1 MILFFARGKKF
12 RYTFDKSAAMKGFDA
27 MPTIAVYADQ
37 KEDTWEAHLTH
48 QLKINEERTQAH
60 QTFHNEP
67 LTIDEYFF
75 TEDSAPFHT
84 NQAVKQQLASN
95 GRSCLPLVYVDDQ
108 LFCQGRLPTIREWEQ
123 LTKSGITVQFD
134 A

>member
-1 MILFFARGKKF
+1 LFHFFLILFFARGKKF

-37 KEDTWEAHLTH
+37 KEDTC
-48 QLKINEERTQAH
+48 
-60 QTFHNEP
+60 
-67 LTIDEYFF
+67 EYFF
-75 TEDSAPFHT
+75 AEDPAPFYT

-134 A
+134 E

>member
-1 MILFFARGKKF
+1 
-12 RYTFDKSAAMKGFDA
+12 

-67 LTIDEYFF
+67 
-75 TEDSAPFHT
+75 
-84 NQAVKQQLASN
+84 
-95 GRSCLPLVYVDDQ
+95 
-108 LFCQGRLPTIREWEQ
+108 
-123 LTKSGITVQFD
+123 
-134 A
+134 